1 MNDHEAMLRSR
12 IIWVRELAKG
22 NHPLPDERALAAY
35 HRGFLDA
42 LSVAL
47 GRVINDAQRA
57 EAATPSKSQEGL
69 RDKILAERDKGNLVY
84 AHIEGYSVVS
94 VEDFVKQPVDGM
106 LYDLNRG
113 EEVSLSFIT
122 EKKWVNDFAVAL
134 VIRKLVEQRDE
145 FAYAERTDMNDDQR
159 SKT

>member
-1 MNDHEAMLRSR
+1 MTPFERSR
-12 IIWVRELAKG
+12 AELPKDIRKALEES
-22 NHPLPDERALAAY
+22 NLPIE
-35 HRGFLDA
+35 
-42 LSVAL
+42 VATAIAD
-47 GRVINDAQRA
+47 VCEQRT
-57 EAATPSKSQEGL
+57 EVGTPSKSQDGL

-122 EKKWVNDFAVAL
+122 DQKWVNDFAVAL
-134 VIRKLVEQRDE
+134 VIRKLVEQRDS
-145 FAYAERTDMNDDQR
+145 RLGVTI
-159 SKT
+159 